1 MPTERLQPGDVS
13 EASARLTESAILV
26 CEKCNAWTLHRFHEA
41 QARIIEAAPY
51 SRLMYR
57 CDTCS
62 KARQWGTW
70 LGVLRR
76 RGMA

>member
-1 MPTERLQPGDVS
+1 MFERLESSD
-13 EASARLTESAILV
+13 ASTRLTEYAVLV
-26 CEKCNAWTLHRFHEA
+26 CEKCNAWMPHRFHEA
-41 QARIIEAAPY
+41 QARIFGAESY

-57 CDTCS
+57 CETCS
-62 KARQWGTW
+62 RARQWGSW